1 MADGLFSPY
10 IGNPNIARQVARARQ
25 LAQQRDVNTL
35 PDPKTYGFVQ
45 GLLGTPPDQIGM
57 SVLNPNAES
66 ARQNAELGFSVN
78 TALGV
83 APAIKGIQSIGNIL
97 SSVKNAKAFK
107 TAQDANTFTSQ
118 SSGYGFGRRMGYPQP
133 KGTPID
139 KLFSNFA
146 DNIKTEEAKEQF
158 RESMLKRASSF
169 HNSDKSNKNITTS
182 FDFNSYDGMLETNP
196 RTGATKILI
205 KDGEETVAAA
215 RLDKGMIDSIAVNK
229 EYKGNNIGSDLL
241 KFIDESKIGNIYEVP
256 DRSPSFVKIQKKVLS
271 EKTPVS
277 PTPVE
282 SIDNTMYKDPFT
294 DTIR

>member
-1 MADGLFSPY
+1 MADGLFGPY
-10 IGNPNIARQVARARQ
+10 IGNPNIARQVARSRQ

-45 GLLGTPPDQIGM
+45 GLLGTPPDQLGM

-66 ARQNAELGFSVN
+66 AIQNAELGFSIN

-83 APAIKGIQSIGNIL
+83 APAIKGIQSIDNIL
-97 SSVKNAKAFK
+97 SSIKNSKAFK

-169 HNSDKSNKNITTS
+169 HNADKSNKNITTS

>member
-1 MADGLFSPY
+1 MADGLFGPY

-45 GLLGTPPDQIGM
+45 GLLGTPPDQLGM

-66 ARQNAELGFSVN
+66 ARQNAEIGFSVN

-83 APAIKGIQSIGNIL
+83 APAIKGIQSIDNIL

-107 TAQDANTFTSQ
+107 IAQDANTFTSQ
-118 SSGYGFGRRMGYPQP
+118 SSGYGFGRRMGYPQAR
-133 KGTPID
+133 GTPID

-169 HNSDKSNKNITTS
+169 HNADKSNKNITTS